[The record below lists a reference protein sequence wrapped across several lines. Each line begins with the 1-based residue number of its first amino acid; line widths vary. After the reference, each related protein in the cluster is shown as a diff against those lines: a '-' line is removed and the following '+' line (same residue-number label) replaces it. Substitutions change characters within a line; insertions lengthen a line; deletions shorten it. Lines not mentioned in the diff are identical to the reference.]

1 MPDMEKCKLLF
12 AGASAGIVTGL
23 FGAGGGM
30 VLVPM
35 LRASEQLPDDVLF
48 PSSLSVIL
56 PICLVSLMTQGLGSG
71 QNWLFPLPFF
81 LGGCLGGILAGKY
94 GDRIPSLWLH
104 KGLGL
109 MILWG
114 GIRYLW

>member
-1 MPDMEKCKLLF
+1 MEKFRMML
-12 AGASAGIVTGL
+12 AGAGAGIVTGL

-35 LRASEQLPDDVLF
+35 LRASGQLLDDVLF
-48 PSSLSVIL
+48 PSSLSAIL
-56 PICLVSLMTQGLGSG
+56 PICRVSLLTQGVGTVDCWSLS
-71 QNWLFPLPFF
+71 LPFL

-109 MILWG
+109 LILWG

>member
-1 MPDMEKCKLLF
+1 
-12 AGASAGIVTGL
+12 
-23 FGAGGGM
+23 M

-35 LRASEQLPDDVLF
+35 LRASGQLRDDVLF

-56 PICLVSLMTQGLGSG
+56 PICLVSLLTQGLGIADCWS
-71 QNWLFPLPFF
+71 LSLPFL

-109 MILWG
+109 LILWG

>member
-1 MPDMEKCKLLF
+1 MEKFRMML
-12 AGASAGIVTGL
+12 AGAGAGIVTGL

-35 LRASEQLPDDVLF
+35 LRASGQLSDDVLF

-56 PICLVSLMTQGLGSG
+56 PICLVSLLTQGLAAT
-71 QNWLFPLPFF
+71 QNWLFSLPFF

-109 MILWG
+109 LILWG

>member
-1 MPDMEKCKLLF
+1 MKKCRMVF
-12 AGASAGIVTGL
+12 AGAGAGIVTGL

-35 LRASEQLPDDVLF
+35 LRASGQLRDDVLF

-56 PICLVSLMTQGLGSG
+56 PICLVSLLAQGLGAAE
-71 QNWLFPLPFF
+71 NWLVSLPFF
-81 LGGCLGGILAGKY
+81 LGGSLGGILAGKY
-94 GDRIPSLWLH
+94 GDRIPSGWLH

-109 MILWG
+109 LILWG
-114 GIRYLW
+114 GIRYIW

>member
-1 MPDMEKCKLLF
+1 MEKFRVML
-12 AGASAGIVTGL
+12 AGACAGIVTGF

-35 LRASEQLPDDVLF
+35 LRTSRQLRDDVLF

-56 PICLVSLMTQGLGSG
+56 PICLVSLLTRGLGTV

-104 KGLGL
+104 RGLGL

>member
-1 MPDMEKCKLLF
+1 MKKCRMVF
-12 AGASAGIVTGL
+12 AGAGAGIVTGL

-35 LRASEQLPDDVLF
+35 LRASGQLRDDVLF

-56 PICLVSLMTQGLGSG
+56 PICLVSLLTQGLTAA
-71 QNWLFPLPFF
+71 QNWVFPLPFF

-104 KGLGL
+104 RGLGL